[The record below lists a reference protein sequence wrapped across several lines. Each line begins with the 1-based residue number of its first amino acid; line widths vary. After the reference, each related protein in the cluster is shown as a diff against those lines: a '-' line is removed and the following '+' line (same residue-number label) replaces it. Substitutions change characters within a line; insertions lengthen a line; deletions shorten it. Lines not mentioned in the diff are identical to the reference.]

1 MHPAAWVTLGITAL
15 IVATAALGLVRVIFH
30 LRAVRRTLGAVIGG
44 VQAVAAQTSTVPVV
58 VPSVNANLKP
68 VRDFCESI

>member
-1 MHPAAWVTLGITAL
+1 
-15 IVATAALGLVRVIFH
+15 VAQR
-30 LRAVRRTLGAVIGG
+30 
-44 VQAVAAQTSTVPVV
+44 TSTVPVV